1 MNAHAKG
8 EQDGETLE
16 IQATTTVLH
25 GIRECRS
32 RGM

>member
-1 MNAHAKG
+1 MSAHAKA
-8 EQDGETLE
+8 EQDGKTLA